1 MGRSVSGDWILTRRL
16 RTLEQF
22 AVSHGLDWEETAA
35 RFKLDPKAGYDAEA
49 TMPITTMFAISDYI
63 ARQTNIDSMGFIIGD
78 TVPVG
83 FASTLDYIAIAA
95 PSLRQGLKN
104 WVSFSA
110 LSSGGITFSFEE
122 QGGQGIFEWLVPDRY
137 GPKSHYLFG
146 VSAFFVRRIQYI
158 TGINDLDVVIE
169 FTVSAP
175 RVTSDF
181 QKEMGNRL
189 RFDRDH
195 DRIFIPEEYL
205 SMAHHT
211 AEPNLYRMVEE
222 AAISELKARA
232 EEGDFLFEVCELL
245 GAAIKNGNHGLKDIA
260 SELGMTPRTLQRRL
274 AENGTTLR
282 DLTED
287 VRKNLAG
294 HYLKDTNL
302 PLSEIAFLLGFSDLS
317 SFSRSAR
324 AWYGIGPRAYRR
336 SAAS

>member
-1 MGRSVSGDWILTRRL
+1 M
-16 RTLEQF
+16 TLEQF
-22 AVSHGLDWEETAA
+22 AVSHGMDWIEVSAK
-35 RFKLDPKAGYDAEA
+35 FGIDPKAGYDTEA
-49 TMPITTMFAISDYI
+49 TMPISTMFAISDHV
-63 ARQTNIDSMGFIIGD
+63 ARQTNIDCMGFIIGD

-83 FASTLDYIAIAA
+83 FASTLDYVAIAA

-104 WVSFSA
+104 WVRFSA
-110 LSSGGITFSFEE
+110 LSSGGIAFRFEE
-122 QGGQGIFEWLVPDRY
+122 RDGQGIFDWLVPDRY
-137 GPKSHYLFG
+137 GPNSHYLFG

-158 TGINDLDVVIE
+158 TGISDLDVVIE

-175 RVTSDF
+175 KVTSDF
-181 QKEMGNRL
+181 QKEMGRRL

-195 DRIFIPEEYL
+195 DRIFIPDEYL

-211 AEPNLYRMVEE
+211 AEPNLYRMAEQ
-222 AAISELKARA
+222 AALAELKSRG

-245 GAAIKNGNHGLKDIA
+245 GTAIKDGNHGLKEISSA
-260 SELGMTPRTLQRRL
+260 LGMTPRTLQRRL
-274 AENGTTLR
+274 AESGTSFR

-324 AWYGIGPRAYRR
+324 AWYGIGPREYRR
-336 SAAS
+336 RDAG